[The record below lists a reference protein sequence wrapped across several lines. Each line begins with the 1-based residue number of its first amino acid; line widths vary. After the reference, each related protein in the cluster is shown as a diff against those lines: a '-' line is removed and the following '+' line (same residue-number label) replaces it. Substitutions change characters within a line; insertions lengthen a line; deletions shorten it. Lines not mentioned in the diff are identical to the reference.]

1 MIFFE
6 AENISAGYKDKE
18 VLKSLSFS
26 SQENTIVGIIGA
38 NGSGKSTLMKSICK
52 IIPHKGRCILDGVV
66 LEELSA
72 KQISRIC
79 SYIPQRSGISID
91 ISAMDVVLMGF
102 NPRLK
107 ILQQPDKAM
116 KVRAYEALSKVGLKD
131 KINDSYLTL
140 SEGQKQLCILARTLV
155 ADAKLLLLDEPESA
169 LDFKYRYM
177 MMDILREWVSKERR
191 GVIINLHD
199 PQLALGYCD
208 RLILLKN
215 GRVEGIIDTK
225 TDLKSDMEE
234 KLRKI
239 YGNISLMDVTDNKGK
254 KHLIMLKED
263 GNETFD

>member
-1 MIFFE
+1 
-6 AENISAGYKDKE
+6 
-18 VLKSLSFS
+18 
-26 SQENTIVGIIGA
+26 
-38 NGSGKSTLMKSICK
+38 
-52 IIPHKGRCILDGVV
+52 
-66 LEELSA
+66 
-72 KQISRIC
+72 
-79 SYIPQRSGISID
+79 
-91 ISAMDVVLMGF
+91 MGF